1 MRKPDT
7 PWVGRSIR
15 LLLKIMTI
23 GRLLVFATA
32 TTSAWLLWSA
42 AGFAQELCAVSG
54 SSIPVPCAP
63 GVPGP
68 PGLAVLV
75 SLGAAGIYLLGRRR
89 K

>member
-1 MRKPDT
+1 LVFAPGGLGGPLAVT
-7 PWVGRSIR
+7 IR
-15 LLLKIMTI
+15 
-23 GRLLVFATA
+23 RWLLVATA

-42 AGFAQELCAVSG
+42 VGFAQSG
-54 SSIPVPCAP
+54 CVVTGPGGSTIQVPCP
-63 GVPGP
+63 VPGP